1 MFVSSSKNAR
11 RSFVGIADGWG
22 LCWGLED
29 GVTPAAILGGSSTE
43 EEEEEEEDWETT
55 GGGDFDFDTEDAT
68 IIVDQSC
75 EIAKRR
81 A

>member
-11 RSFVGIADGWG
+11 RSFVGIADGLG
-22 LCWGLED
+22 LGWSLED
-29 GVTPAAILGGSSTE
+29 VVTPAAIIGGSSTE
-43 EEEEEEEDWETT
+43 EEEEEDWEN
-55 GGGDFDFDTEDAT
+55 GGDFDFDTEDAT

>member
-1 MFVSSSKNAR
+1 MFVASSKNAR
-11 RSFVGIADGWG
+11 RSFVGIAGGLGLGWS
-22 LCWGLED
+22 LED
-29 GVTPAAILGGSSTE
+29 VVTPAAIIGGSST

>member
-1 MFVSSSKNAR
+1 MRKGKEVRGNYDTVLIFKISNKFCR
-11 RSFVGIADGWG
+11 IHIIIF
-22 LCWGLED
+22 
-29 GVTPAAILGGSSTE
+29 
-43 EEEEEEEDWETT
+43 
-55 GGGDFDFDTEDAT
+55 GGDFDFDTEDAT

>member
-11 RSFVGIADGWG
+11 RSFVGIADGLG
-22 LCWGLED
+22 LGWSLED
-29 GVTPAAILGGSSTE
+29 VVTPAAIIGGSSTE
-43 EEEEEEEDWETT
+43 EEEEEEEEETT